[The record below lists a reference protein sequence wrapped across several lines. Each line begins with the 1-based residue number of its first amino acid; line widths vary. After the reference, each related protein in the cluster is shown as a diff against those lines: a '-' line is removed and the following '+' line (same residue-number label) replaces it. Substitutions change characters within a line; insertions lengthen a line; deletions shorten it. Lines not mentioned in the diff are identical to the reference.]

1 MTAKRTEPIHMACPT
16 CNALPG
22 NVCRERYE
30 VAGKIVSI
38 MLQASVHS
46 GRIDAARERDSI
58 LV

>member
-1 MTAKRTEPIHMACPT
+1 MTTKRTEPIHVACPT

-30 VAGKIVSI
+30 VAGTVT
-38 MLQASVHS
+38 MLWTSVHS
-46 GRIDAARERDSI
+46 GRIEAARERDDV